1 MFEHGYYYVAD
12 AREALRTLPD
22 GCVDLIVTDPPYGVG
37 YRRTMGA
44 KSKRHRIV
52 ADTPFESRELLRSAM
67 PELAR
72 VLKPGGSI
80 YVFLPGGKTMFH
92 QGSDLARV
100 LEEHF
105 DLRGVLIWDKKA
117 IGVGAYYR
125 YQYESIVFASAG
137 KLAAWEGGR
146 GKSNILKAGRPRVWP
161 GGHPTPKPVDL
172 VGELI
177 SNSSRPGELVLDP
190 FAGSGVVAAAARD
203 LGRRFLAFDVSS
215 EWADEA
221 RDRHGLIVKSSTV

>member
-1 MFEHGYYYVAD
+1 MKPYYADDLVAVYLGRFEDV
-12 AREALRTLPD
+12 LPSID
-22 GCVDLIVTDPPYGVG
+22 TSVVSTVVTDPPYGVG

-92 QGSDLARV
+92 QGSDLARA

-137 KLAAWEGGR
+137 KLG
-146 GKSNILKAGRPRVWP
+146 
-161 GGHPTPKPVDL
+161 
-172 VGELI
+172 
-177 SNSSRPGELVLDP
+177 
-190 FAGSGVVAAAARD
+190 FA
-203 LGRRFLAFDVSS
+203 S
-215 EWADEA
+215 ES
-221 RDRHGLIVKSSTV
+221 IPPM